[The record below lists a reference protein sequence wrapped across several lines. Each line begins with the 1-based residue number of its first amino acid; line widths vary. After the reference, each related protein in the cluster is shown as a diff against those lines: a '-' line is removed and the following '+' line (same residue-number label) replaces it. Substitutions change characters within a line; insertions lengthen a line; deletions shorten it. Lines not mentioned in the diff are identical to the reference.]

1 MPQTVTTR
9 IGRLR
14 RRVHDCSWA
23 TPWGTTRP
31 RERDHLYGQ
40 LFNAAPTALVLV
52 DPCTR
57 RYRLFNDAVC
67 KVAGYTR
74 AEFARLRIED
84 LADAPL
90 ALIETRLRRIV
101 TEGSLSFEMT
111 LKCKDGTRRHMLV
124 SMRRVTVRGRVY
136 VTGAWLDVTAG
147 SAAAREAGRIGD
159 SPLEI
164 ESQAQLEQ
172 ANRLLAEQ
180 ALALQAAHGELKA
193 VFDTAGLGIALVS
206 RHVFVRV
213 NRAFER
219 ILGWDP
225 GEIVGRST
233 RELFLTDE
241 DYIAATKVAAL
252 APGDGQVRGEPQL
265 ATKDGRLIWCR
276 GSLARFEG
284 REGQDML
291 LMVLEDVSDEHAAA
305 DALRVAKEAADTAN
319 RAKSA
324 FLANMSHEIRTPMN
338 AIIGLTHQLK
348 RDAPGDYDKRQLDKI
363 AGAAMHLLTLLND
376 ILDFSKIE
384 AGKLELD
391 PIDFAV
397 ERVVANVFAL
407 AAQRAEA
414 QGLEM
419 VADIAGVPPTLHGDA
434 VRLGQV
440 LLNFV
445 SNAVKFTAQGS
456 VTLVGRVADRG
467 AAGGPLRVR
476 FEVRDTGIGI
486 ARDQLGQVFEAFNQG
501 DVSTTR
507 THGGSGL
514 GLAICR
520 RLAGLMGGAVGVD
533 SVAGQGSCFWF
544 EAPFG
549 VAAVAPPPR
558 PAVLP
563 PGTRALVVDDAP
575 AARRLLAE
583 LLVRQGARADAVATG
598 EEALA
603 RLVAADADGDPYRLV
618 FCDWEMPGLAGTEIG
633 QRVRHLGLQVPPR
646 CVLLGGSSG
655 FTREEIESGGYAA
668 FIAKPVMPALLCD
681 TLERVLGAAP
691 QDGGADEPATL
702 GFAPGKRLLLAED
715 NALNQEVAMNLLQD
729 LGFSVDL
736 AEDGLQALESARSQ
750 RYDLILMDLQMP
762 RMDGL
767 EATRRIR
774 ELPRMERVPILAMT
788 ANAFADDRAAALA
801 AGMNDHVVKPVDPD
815 ALVATLARWLPDA
828 ERAVRT
834 PTPPAVDAGLDELQ
848 RRFAEVAGLR
858 LEGGLQ
864 SLGGDGARLRSMLR
878 RFDVD
883 HGRDAELAREEIERG
898 DHPAALRRLHTLGG
912 VAAMLGLIDVQLQAL
927 RSEQALR
934 GLQRDGA
941 APASVRL
948 EPLAEVLANCGVVMR
963 SLGPEIE
970 ADIAP
975 APEVDRDELR
985 ARVGELLDLLRSDNL
1000 EAVDCHARLR
1010 PALGML
1016 GDAVAQRLERRI
1028 GEFDFDGAAREL
1040 EAWLAT
1046 VVA

>member
-1 MPQTVTTR
+1 MPQIVTPR

-14 RRVHDCSWA
+14 RRVRDCSGPA
-23 TPWGTTRP
+23 PWRATRP
-31 RERDHLYGQ
+31 RERDQLYGQ
-40 LFNAAPTALVLV
+40 LFDAAPTGLVLV

-57 RYRLFNDAVC
+57 RYLLFNDAVC
-67 KVAGYTR
+67 KAAGYTR
-74 AEFARLRIED
+74 GELARLRIED

-111 LKCKDGTRRHMLV
+111 LKCKDGTRRHMLL
-124 SMRRVTVRGRVY
+124 SMRRVTVRGRIY

-147 SAAAREAGRIGD
+147 SAAAREAGRVGD
-159 SPLEI
+159 APLEI
-164 ESQAQLEQ
+164 ETQAQLEQ

-193 VFDTAGLGIALVS
+193 VFDTAALGIALVS

-213 NRAFER
+213 NRAFEL
-219 ILGWDP
+219 ILGWDA
-225 GEIVGRST
+225 GELDGRST

-241 DYIAATKVAAL
+241 DFIAATKISAFTQGEGPL
-252 APGDGQVRGEPQL
+252 RGAPRL

-284 REGQDML
+284 RDGQDML

-305 DALRVAKEAADTAN
+305 DALRVAKEAADSAN
-319 RAKSA
+319 RAKSV

-348 RDAPGDYDKRQLDKI
+348 RDAPSDYDKRQLDKI
-363 AGAAMHLLTLLND
+363 AGAALHLLTLLKD

-391 PIDFAV
+391 PTDFSV
-397 ERVVANVFAL
+397 ERVVASVFAL

-419 VADIAGVPPTLHGDA
+419 IADIADVPSTLHGDA
-434 VRLGQV
+434 ARLGQV

-445 SNAVKFTAQGS
+445 GNAVKFTPQGS
-456 VTLVGRVADRG
+456 VTLVARVAERG
-467 AAGGPLRVR
+467 AAGAPLRLR
-476 FEVRDTGIGI
+476 FEVRDTGVGI
-486 ARDQLGQVFEAFNQG
+486 APDQLDQVFEAFNQG

-520 RLAGLMGGAVGVD
+520 RLAALMGGAVGVD
-533 SVAGQGSCFWF
+533 SVEGQGSRFWF

-549 VAAVAPPPR
+549 VAAAAAAPR
-558 PAVLP
+558 PGGLP
-563 PGTRALVVDDAP
+563 AGLRALVVDDAP

-583 LLVRQGARADAVATG
+583 LLVRLGARADAVATG

-603 RLVAADADGDPYRLV
+603 RIAAADADGDPYRLV
-618 FCDWEMPGLAGTEIG
+618 FADWEMPGVAGSEIG
-633 QRVRHLGLQVPPR
+633 RRVRRLGLRLPPL
-646 CVLLGGSSG
+646 CILLGGSSG
-655 FTREEIESGGYAA
+655 CTREEIESGGFAA
-668 FIAKPVMPALLCD
+668 FIAKPVMPALLGE
-681 TLERVLGAAP
+681 TLERVFGAAP
-691 QDGGADEPATL
+691 QDEGCGAPAPL

-715 NALNQEVAMNLLQD
+715 NPLNQEVAVNLLQD

-801 AGMNDHVVKPVDPD
+801 AGMNDHVVKPVDPE

-828 ERAVRT
+828 ERVVRA
-834 PTPPAVDAGLDELQ
+834 PPPPVVDAGHDELQ

-864 SLGGDGARLRSMLR
+864 TLGGDGSRLRSMLL
-878 RFDVD
+878 RFGAD
-883 HGRDAELAREEIERG
+883 HGRDAELARQEIERG
-898 DHPAALRRLHTLGG
+898 DHGAALRRLHTLGG
-912 VAAMLGLIDVQLQAL
+912 VAAMLGLVDVQLQAL

-934 GLQRDGA
+934 ALQREGGA
-941 APASVRL
+941 PSALGL
-948 EPLAEVLANCGVVMR
+948 EPLAEVLASCAEVVQ
-963 SLGPEIE
+963 SLRPDTGAGPARAGEF
-970 ADIAP
+970 D
-975 APEVDRDELR
+975 DLR
-985 ARVGELLDLLRSDNL
+985 ARVGELLQLLRTDNL

-1010 PALGML
+1010 PALRAL
-1016 GDAVAQRLERRI
+1016 GDAAAQRLERRI
-1028 GEFDFDGAAREL
+1028 DEFDFEGAAREI

-1046 VVA
+1046 AP